1 MLVQGEFVKSVLQPS
16 IVKALTNNTELIH
29 ILNRFGHGI
38 SYTLLME
45 AQSENAYNLQSSNC
59 ALVPD
64 SFTIFVANNTDR
76 QEETC
81 QVCVFW
87 LSLFNVCFHS
97 LSLNYIYAMCS
108 WLLPI
113 IVLRKN
119 VKGVLVSYTI
129 QFLKNLIRKEILKF
143 YRQGKTTFRTG
154 KVFR

>member
-1 MLVQGEFVKSVLQPS
+1 MLWAWNKLHITYGSANWKCLQ
-16 IVKALTNNTELIH
+16 LIEQQLCTGCVIH
-29 ILNRFGHGI
+29 
-38 SYTLLME
+38 
-45 AQSENAYNLQSSNC
+45 QKKV
-59 ALVPD
+59 VPD
-64 SFTIFVANNTDR
+64 SFTIFVANNIDR